1 MREGF
6 TFHFSSRV
14 GGLISP
20 EPFRKGSCRSLLVTS
35 FETKG
40 SATVTLPIHDIA
52 KKLGLSTSEIV
63 AYGDDK
69 AKIKLEAIKPE
80 RRGKLVLMTA
90 MSPSPA
96 GEGKTTTAVGL
107 VDALSRLG
115 HSACAALREPS
126 MGPVFGMKGGG
137 AGGGKA
143 QLYPAEDINLHF
155 TGDFHAVTSAHNLLA
170 AALDNHLHFGNQL
183 GIDTRQIA
191 WERVMDCNDRSLRQI
206 VLGLGGKNGGVPREG
221 RFDITAASEMTAIM
235 ALSTSLDDLRERLAR
250 IVVARTPEGQEVTAR
265 DLKAEGSLVV
275 LLKQALLPNLAQTA
289 EGTPAVIH
297 SGPFANIAHG
307 TNSVLATW
315 AALNRA
321 DIVVQEAGFGADLG
335 AEKFMNIFCPAAT
348 VAPSL
353 VLVVC
358 TIRAMRYH
366 GGVPAQEIAKPNPA
380 AVEKG
385 LANALRHVQN
395 MRDFGLPV
403 MVALNQRHDDSPE
416 EVKLAL
422 DRFAEAGVQAVGHT
436 CFADGGAGGVELA
449 GALIEMLDNSNGQVV
464 RPTYEVTDSL
474 KTKIEKIAGKVYGAD
489 GVVFE
494 SKAAKALKTY
504 QDGGHGESRVCIAK
518 TQYSFSDDASKVGS
532 PSGFEITI
540 REVRLA
546 AGAGFVIPISGEM
559 MTMPGLARVPNLERI
574 DLDEAGKPVLF

>member
-1 MREGF
+1 M
-6 TFHFSSRV
+6 
-14 GGLISP
+14 ISP
-20 EPFRKGSCRSLLVTS
+20 IQE
-35 FETKG
+35 
-40 SATVTLPIHDIA
+40 IA
-52 KKLGLSTSEIV
+52 RKLGLSASELV
-63 AYGDDK
+63 PYGDDK
-69 AKIKLEAIKPE
+69 AKIKLGAIGSE

-96 GEGKTTTAVGL
+96 GEGKTTTAIGL
-107 VDALSRLG
+107 VDALNRLG
-115 HSACAALREPS
+115 HNACAALREPS

-143 QLYPAEDINLHF
+143 QLFPAEDINLHF

-183 GIDTRQIA
+183 GIDVRQIA
-191 WERVMDCNDRSLRQI
+191 WNRVMDCNDRSLRQI
-206 VLGLGGKNGGVPREG
+206 VVGLGGKNGGVPREG
-221 RFDITAASEMTAIM
+221 RFDITAASEITAIM
-235 ALSTSLDDLRERLAR
+235 ALSTGPEDLRERLAR
-250 IVVARTPEGQEVTAR
+250 IVVARTPEGEEITAR

-275 LLKQALLPNLAQTA
+275 LLRQALLPNLAQTM

-335 AEKFMNIFCPAAT
+335 AEKFMNIFCPAAS

-366 GGVPAQEIAKPNPA
+366 GGVPAQEIAQPNPQ

-385 LANALRHVQN
+385 MANALRHVQN
-395 MRDFGLPV
+395 MREFGLPV

-422 DRFAEAGVQAVGHT
+422 DRFSAAGVQAVGHT
-436 CFADGGAGGVELA
+436 CFADGGAGGVALA
-449 GALIEMLDNSNGQVV
+449 EAVAALVERSNGQVV
-464 RPTYEVTDSL
+464 TPTYDSGDSL
-474 KTKIEKIAGKVYGAD
+474 LQKIEKIAQKVYGAE
-489 GVVFE
+489 GVQLE
-494 SKAAKALKTY
+494 SKAAKALQTY
-504 QDGGHGESRVCIAK
+504 QSGGYGDSRVCMAK
-518 TQYSFSDDASKVGS
+518 TQYSFSDDASLVGS
-532 PSGFEITI
+532 PSGFEISI